1 MSVPPSVVPPA
12 LRRDAH
18 TDRVRALL
26 TQLAQ
31 DLADSALTN
40 RALFE
45 RLSASLA
52 LALDALSLDEEE
64 RVAREREHL
73 LATALTTIDHPIFIL
88 DRMGVRYANPA
99 AAREYEWSQGE
110 LMEMRF
116 EQLVAGQGFRE
127 GMHEADGLRESG
139 VRLSHDLHRRR
150 DGGEFPAA
158 VTISPLIGHD
168 REFLGHVV
176 SVRNI
181 SVDRRL
187 EEQLRQTEKMVAL
200 GELVDGV
207 AHEINN
213 PLTGISAFAQL
224 LLEEELGDDQRESVR
239 LIKQESDRAKAV
251 IKDLLLF
258 ARKAEQGTAPVDI
271 NDVIEQTIRL
281 LAYPLRSAGVQVDL
295 QLDATAPR
303 IRGDSQ
309 KLQQVLL
316 NVIGNAEHAMRG
328 RDERRLIVRTTH
340 TDDRVVITTVD
351 TGIGMTADVRRRI
364 FDPFYTTKPDGLA
377 TGLGLSVSYGIIH
390 AHGGTID
397 VASELDVGSTVT
409 MVLPA
414 VLSDRL

>member
-1 MSVPPSVVPPA
+1 
-12 LRRDAH
+12 
-18 TDRVRALL
+18 
-26 TQLAQ
+26 
-31 DLADSALTN
+31 
-40 RALFE
+40 
-45 RLSASLA
+45 
-52 LALDALSLDEEE
+52 
-64 RVAREREHL
+64 
-73 LATALTTIDHPIFIL
+73 
-88 DRMGVRYANPA
+88 
-99 AAREYEWSQGE
+99 
-110 LMEMRF
+110 MEMRF